1 MCVNRFKLIMIMSTF
16 LTKTVILHYILIRA
30 NRQPFDGKSN
40 SFLGSGER
48 DGVLVMV
55 VE

>member
-1 MCVNRFKLIMIMSTF
+1 MCVNRFKL
-16 LTKTVILHYILIRA
+16 VISDENGHTA
-30 NRQPFDGKSN
+30 FDGKSN

-48 DGVLVMV
+48 DGVMVMM